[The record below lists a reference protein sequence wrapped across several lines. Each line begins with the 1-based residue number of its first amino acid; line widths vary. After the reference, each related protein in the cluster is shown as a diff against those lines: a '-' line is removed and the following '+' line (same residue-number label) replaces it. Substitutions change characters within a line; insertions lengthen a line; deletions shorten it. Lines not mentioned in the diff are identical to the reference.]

1 MKVTLIE
8 STQQINS
15 YINDY
20 QKSYDQ
26 IFILTQKNIVN
37 TNIANQLI
45 NKHNVYICKDGEECK
60 NLIEYQN
67 IIQYLAKYKCNKNS
81 LLIGLGGGTITD
93 LCGFVASTYMRGIS
107 FINIPTT
114 LLGMVDASI
123 GGKTALNIGD
133 KRNLVGTFKDPDVL
147 ILYPQFLNSLSTD
160 EMVNGYAEILK
171 YALIMDNSLFKIIE
185 NNINSLIQNIN
196 FDLINEIIET
206 CINHKMKI
214 VKQDKHDQG
223 IRNILNFGHTIGHA
237 LESYYK
243 FELSHGQAVLYGMK
257 AACFLSLE
265 KQNISR
271 AQYDRIIKI
280 LNKLDITPLH
290 DLDMNKVLSFIETD
304 KKNIGG
310 QLNYILLNN
319 IGSAYIEK
327 NYNKDNLIKGL
338 EIL

>member
-1 MKVTLIE
+1 V
-8 STQQINS
+8 
-15 YINDY
+15 
-20 QKSYDQ
+20 
-26 IFILTQKNIVN
+26 
-37 TNIANQLI
+37 
-45 NKHNVYICKDGEECK
+45 
-60 NLIEYQN
+60 
-67 IIQYLAKYKCNKNS
+67 
-81 LLIGLGGGTITD
+81 
-93 LCGFVASTYMRGIS
+93 
-107 FINIPTT
+107 
-114 LLGMVDASI
+114 
-123 GGKTALNIGD
+123 
-133 KRNLVGTFKDPDVL
+133 
-147 ILYPQFLNSLSTD
+147 
-160 EMVNGYAEILK
+160 
-171 YALIMDNSLFKIIE
+171 
-185 NNINSLIQNIN
+185 
-196 FDLINEIIET
+196 
-206 CINHKMKI
+206 CINHKIKI
-214 VKQDKHDQG
+214 VTQDKHDQG

-290 DLDMNKVLSFIETD
+290 DLDINKVLSFIETD

-310 QLNYILLNN
+310 QLNYILLNG